1 MNDKQ
6 IKALNKVIEAVAEH
20 GGDPGGAYYCYP
32 DELAEAMNK
41 LVSSLGNDYY
51 WKWDD
56 PKYKEIP
63 LVYRK

>member
-1 MNDKQ
+1 MTNEQ
-6 IKALNKVIEAVAEH
+6 LGLLNKAIEAAIEH
-20 GGDPGGAYYCYP
+20 GGDYGGAYYCCP
-32 DELAEAMNK
+32 DELAEAMDS
-41 LVSSLGNDYY
+41 LVTSLGNDYY

>member
-1 MNDKQ
+1 MTKEQ
-6 IKALNKVIEAVAEH
+6 LELLNKAIEAAIEH
-20 GGDPGGAYYCYP
+20 GGDYGSAYYCYP
-32 DELAEAMNK
+32 DELAETMDA
-41 LVSSLGNDYY
+41 LVTSLGDDYC

>member
-6 IKALNKVIEAVAEH
+6 IKALNKVIEAAIEH
-20 GGDPGGAYYCYP
+20 GGDYGGAYYCYP
-32 DELAEAMNK
+32 DELAEAMDA
-41 LVSSLGNDYY
+41 LVASLGDNYY